1 MFWSIYGAHRLP
13 NARAHNRSTSSDVPE
28 RGFSIMTAWAFFAT
42 TSRQLRTRKLRPRRI
57 GVVVPARRQP
67 VRGSSPGRVLKVTL
81 PAATVLSR
89 LPARDAALSPV
100 DRARSASRARGIP
113 RASSGGIPVGTLGS
127 EDEAESVPESPD
139 ISSINAVGQ
148 SKLANAWVV
157 AGPQSQARALTT
169 VQPMTRSRSIPRVS
183 AK

>member
-1 MFWSIYGAHRLP
+1 VPFCIQLIVAKVVIMWRYSGCSFCAEVGRKRPAYDGA
-13 NARAHNRSTSSDVPE
+13 
-28 RGFSIMTAWAFFAT
+28 
-42 TSRQLRTRKLRPRRI
+42 RT
-57 GVVVPARRQP
+57 
-67 VRGSSPGRVLKVTL
+67 
-81 PAATVLSR
+81 
-89 LPARDAALSPV
+89 V